1 MLRWVWSVNKFG
13 CFFFLQTQAL
23 MVEFTE
29 IKILKK
35 KKCTKAKLAMKV
47 PSLRFKNQTKIKILK
62 KILTITCINEKLN
75 EGLFYGKWEEPMH
88 ELKIIWCFLI
98 VNRRFKCYLYD

>member
-1 MLRWVWSVNKFG
+1 MYAPLGLVCKQIWM
-13 CFFFLQTQAL
+13 FFFLQTQAL

-47 PSLRFKNQTKIKILK
+47 PSLRFKKS
-62 KILTITCINEKLN
+62 NEDKN
-75 EGLFYGKWEEPMH
+75 
-88 ELKIIWCFLI
+88 
-98 VNRRFKCYLYD
+98 